1 MKPLSLPFYVK
12 LAFILIILIAAG
24 YIAILGERIF
34 TPLLFSFLFAIL
46 LLPLSNFLEKK
57 FRLPRSAASIIS
69 VLLFIAVLFLVI
81 YIIGSQLA
89 SLAQDWPLLKSQ
101 LTLLFYNTQ
110 LWAMT
115 HLHIGAQKQLAYI
128 NNATDALVHSG
139 TSIVGKTV
147 LSLSSLLLFLVFIF
161 LYSFFILY
169 YRRLLVRFIT
179 VAFTDK
185 YAAVIAD
192 VISQIKSIIRS
203 YIVGLFLE
211 MVIVSVIG
219 IGLFLLLG
227 IKYAFLLGLV
237 LGVFNIIPY
246 VGIFSALLLSLLVT
260 FATSDPKHALYVAI
274 VGICIHLV
282 DSNFIMPRI
291 VGSHVK
297 INPLFVVLGVVAGE
311 MIWGIPGMFLA
322 IPYLAITKVIFDRVD
337 GLQPWGILLGEEEK
351 LPQKAKPLQRWMK
364 KKPTKSEE

>member
-1 MKPLSLPFYVK
+1 MQPVSLPFYVK
-12 LAFILIILIAAG
+12 LGFILIILLTAG

-46 LLPLSNFLEKK
+46 LLPLGNFLERRL
-57 FRLPRSAASIIS
+57 RLPRSAASIIS
-69 VLLFIAVLFLVI
+69 VLLFISLLFLVI
-81 YIIGSQLA
+81 YVIGSQLA
-89 SLAQDWPLLKSQ
+89 SLSQDWPLLKSQ
-101 LTLLFYNTQ
+101 LTLLFYNMQ
-110 LWAMT
+110 FWAMT
-115 HLHIGAQKQLAYI
+115 HLHIDAQKQLNYI
-128 NNATDALVHSG
+128 NSAADSVLHSG
-139 TSIVGKTV
+139 TAIVGQTV

-179 VAFTDK
+179 VAFTNK

-203 YIVGLFLE
+203 YIVGLFFE
-211 MVIVSVIG
+211 MVLVSLIG
-219 IGLFLLLG
+219 IALFFMLG
-227 IKYAFLLGLV
+227 IKYAFLLGLII
-237 LGVFNIIPY
+237 GVFNIIPY
-246 VGIFSALLLSLLVT
+246 VGIFSALLISLLVT
-260 FATSDPKHALYVAI
+260 FATSDPKHALYVLIAG
-274 VGICIHLV
+274 VCIHLV

-322 IPYLAITKVIFDRVD
+322 IPYLAITKVIFDRVE

-351 LPQKAKPLQRWMK
+351 LPQKVKPLQRWMK
-364 KKPTKSEE
+364 NKNTKPE